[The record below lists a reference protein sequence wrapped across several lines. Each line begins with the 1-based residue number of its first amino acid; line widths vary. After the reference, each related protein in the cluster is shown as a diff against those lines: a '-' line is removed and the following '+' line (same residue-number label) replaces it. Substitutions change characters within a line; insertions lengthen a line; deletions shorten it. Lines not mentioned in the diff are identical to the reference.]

1 MDIAG
6 KGQVTDFDFLLG
18 NWTVE
23 NRRLKQRHVGSDEW
37 DIFPATQQ
45 FWKML
50 GGVMNVDEFNCPARG
65 FSGASIRTLD
75 QTTRRWSIC
84 WVNSASGIMFPPVH
98 GQFCSGQ
105 GIFYG
110 TDEDNGT
117 HVDVRF
123 TWSFQPDGRPLWS
136 QAYSTDV
143 GANWETNWTMDFT
156 RVS

>member
-1 MDIAG
+1 MDVTG

-23 NRRLKQRHVGSDEW
+23 NRRLKRRHVGSNDW
-37 DIFPATQQ
+37 DVFPATQH
-45 FWKML
+45 FWKLL
-50 GGVMNVDEFNCPARG
+50 GGVMNVDEFICPARG

-75 QTTRRWSIC
+75 LASRRWSIY
-84 WVNSASGIMFPPVH
+84 WVNSASGIMFPPVY
-98 GQFCSGQ
+98 GQFCDGQ
-105 GIFYG
+105 GVFYG
-110 TDEDNGT
+110 TDEDDGV

-143 GANWETNWTMDFT
+143 GSNWETNWTMDFT

>member
-1 MDIAG
+1 MDITG

-23 NRRLKQRHVGSDEW
+23 NRRLKQRHVGSDDW
-37 DIFPATQQ
+37 DVFPATQQ

-50 GGVMNVDEFNCPARG
+50 GGVMNVDEFICPARG
-65 FSGASIRTLD
+65 FSGVSIRTLD
-75 QTTRRWSIC
+75 LGTRRWSIY

-98 GQFCSGQ
+98 GQFCDGK
-105 GIFYG
+105 GVFYG
-110 TDEDNGT
+110 TDEDNGA

-156 RVS
+156 RVG